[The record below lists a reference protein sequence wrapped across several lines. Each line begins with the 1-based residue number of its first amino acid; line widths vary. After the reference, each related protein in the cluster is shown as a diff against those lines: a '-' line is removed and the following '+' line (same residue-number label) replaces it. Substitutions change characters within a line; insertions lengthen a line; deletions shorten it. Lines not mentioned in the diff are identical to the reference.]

1 MLYVQHWSFKA
12 GYHQKGAEKFLGG
25 GGEYPGVEMIGRY
38 HAPGSLEGWIVL
50 KTDDPKAIYQH
61 AAEWGEFLNWETT
74 PVFTDEEAGPIV
86 AKVYSQKEID
96 SLSKIKGQLAPFSM
110 NTLIISTFSC
120 TFEEFKK
127 DVTSLFLE
135 EMCKEFVTDYEF
147 VKVNE
152 HKSHLLMNC
161 TDLEKL
167 GAEMESPFAKEWD
180 KKNNCK
186 DTVYSIDLVA

>member
-1 MLYVQHWSFKA
+1 
-12 GYHQKGAEKFLGG
+12 
-25 GGEYPGVEMIGRY
+25 
-38 HAPGSLEGWIVL
+38 
-50 KTDDPKAIYQH
+50 
-61 AAEWGEFLNWETT
+61 
-74 PVFTDEEAGPIV
+74 
-86 AKVYSQKEID
+86 
-96 SLSKIKGQLAPFSM
+96 M

-120 TFEEFKK
+120 TFEEFKN
-127 DVTSLFLE
+127 DVTTLFLD

-180 KKNNCK
+180 KKIIVRMQYIRSNLLRKYNA
-186 DTVYSIDLVA
+186 Y